1 MRSCLER
8 ATRLALPAGV
18 ELAVFRIAQEA
29 VSNAARHG
37 RPPIHV
43 RYEATTRRAILAV
56 DDTGP
61 GIAPDAAQRAL
72 RERRLGLQAM
82 SQRAE
87 QIGARL
93 SVGPREGGGTEV
105 RLVWVAVDAP

>member
-1 MRSCLER
+1 MLER
-8 ATRLALPAGV
+8 LDEARPPAGV

-29 VSNAARHG
+29 LANAARHG

-43 RYEATTRRAILAV
+43 RYEASDDRAVLSV
-56 DDTGP
+56 DDAGP
-61 GIAPDAAQRAL
+61 GIEPDAARQAL
-72 RERRLGLQAM
+72 RERRFGLQAM

-93 SVGPREGGGTEV
+93 SILPRESGGTEV
-105 RLVWVAVDAP
+105 RLVWAAVDGP